1 MPKYDYKCHTCDNKP
16 VELHHAFD
24 SVVRPKCEDCGTE
37 MVKVYTPPAVQFKGG
52 GWGGQ

>member
-1 MPKYDYKCHTCDNKP
+1 
-16 VELHHAFD
+16 VELHLTFD
-24 SVVRPKCEDCGTE
+24 STERPKCERCGNL